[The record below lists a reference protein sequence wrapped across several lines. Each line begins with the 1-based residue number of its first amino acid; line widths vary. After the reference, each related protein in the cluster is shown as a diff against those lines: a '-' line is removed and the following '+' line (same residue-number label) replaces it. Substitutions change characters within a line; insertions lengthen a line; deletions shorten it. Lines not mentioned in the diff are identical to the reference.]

1 VFGAA
6 GLAHLVAP
14 GVYRPM
20 MPPWLP
26 AHDALILVSGLAEMG
41 GGIGLLIPRLRV
53 AAGLGLIALLVAVF
67 PANVQMLLNAMRD
80 HAPWPEQPIRWLRL
94 PLQLVLIRWVWKV
107 SRPPRSGTPQQ

>member
-1 VFGAA
+1 MFVAA

-14 GVYRPM
+14 GIYRPM

-67 PANVQMLLNAMRD
+67 PANLQMLLNAMRD
-80 HAPWPEQPIRWLRL
+80 HSPWPEQLILWLRL
-94 PLQLVLIRWVWKV
+94 PLQLVLIRWVWRV
-107 SRPPRSGTPQQ
+107 SRSPRSSAP